1 MKDKKGKKSETS
13 EDLSTNLEAKS
24 LVEAKHTS
32 KIGVVDVPI
41 QEEVAMYR
49 KEFTKK
55 DFILSRKSV

>member
-49 KEFTKK
+49 KFTKK